1 MLFRSVYKDCIGQ
14 SYNDYVETRQ
24 RNLFEYLEE
33 YMGQTYSDKQQKTA
47 EEITA
52 QKGYV
57 HKDMP
62 DGIKRELPV
71 AQYRG

>member
-1 MLFRSVYKDCIGQ
+1 
-14 SYNDYVETRQ
+14 
-24 RNLFEYLEE
+24 
-33 YMGQTYSDKQQKTA
+33 MGQTYSDKQQKTA

-71 AQYRG
+71 AQYR